1 MVGKDADTDLA
12 VLSVNP
18 KEVDLHPLA
27 LGDSSAVRVGDPT
40 VAIGNPF
47 GLERTLTTGVVSALQ
62 RRITAPS
69 GFAIEDVI
77 QTDAAINPGNSGG
90 PLLDAAGRVIGVNS
104 QIATGGEGDSGSVG
118 IGFAVPAATVR
129 RVMPELERAGRV
141 RRPFLGVRGR
151 EARDGVLIEAVQADT
166 PAAAAGIRGG
176 DREAIDERDGSI
188 VVLGGDVLT
197 KLGARE
203 VQTMDDVHA
212 ALGGLRPGQKVAVEL
227 APRGQAGQGDG
238 AARRAPRAARPPKYR
253 PPRSYDVRVTR
264 AKICGI
270 TSREDAELAV
280 ELGAWAIGMIRWPR
294 SPRVC
299 DADAAAAIV
308 GEQRRRVACVGVY
321 VNATLEELAAGG
333 RGDRLHRTCSCTATR
348 GRSSAP
354 RPPAARAAR
363 SSRRRRSPPRATSA
377 RWSATA
383 PTSICSTPP
392 RATCAAAAGA
402 SGTGTCS
409 PPAAPRSR

>member
-1 MVGKDADTDLA
+1 MPARSFVIPLAAAVIGGGVTAGALIGAGAVGEHKTATVVQQAPLSPASPATASGSGLTARDIYRRAAPGVVYIRARSVQQTQSPFDVFPRQQENISTGSGFVLDKKGDILTNAHVVASSLDVRVSFSDRRTVAARVVGKDPDTDLA

-90 PLLDAAGRVIGVNS
+90 PLLDATGRVIGVNS
-104 QIATGGEGDSGSVG
+104 QIATGGDAASGSVG

-129 RVMPELERAGRV
+129 RVLPELERAGRV

-151 EARDGVLIEAVQADT
+151 PSRDGVLIEAVQADA
-166 PAAAAGIRGG
+166 PAAQAGIRGG

-197 KLGARE
+197 RIGDRE
-203 VQTMDDVHA
+203 VQSMDDVHA
-212 ALGGLRPGQKVAVEL
+212 ALGGLQPGQKVAVEL
-227 APRGQAGQGDG
+227 RRGGKPVKA
-238 AARRAPRAARPPKYR
+238 
-253 PPRSYDVRVTR
+253 T
-264 AKICGI
+264 
-270 TSREDAELAV
+270 V
-280 ELGAWAIGMIRWPR
+280 ELGERPGG
-294 SPRVC
+294 
-299 DADAAAAIV
+299 AAA
-308 GEQRRRVACVGVY
+308 E
-321 VNATLEELAAGG
+321 
-333 RGDRLHRTCSCTATR
+333 
-348 GRSSAP
+348 
-354 RPPAARAAR
+354 
-363 SSRRRRSPPRATSA
+363 
-377 RWSATA
+377 
-383 PTSICSTPP
+383 
-392 RATCAAAAGA
+392 
-402 SGTGTCS
+402 
-409 PPAAPRSR
+409 